1 MRMMHIQ
8 CKKGEVGRYVILPG
22 DPGRVEN
29 GSLTPTPLSRSLQ
42 ALKCLYFFVNFHF
55 PSSTLRCVVV

>member
-1 MRMMHIQ
+1 MKLLTG
-8 CKKGEVGRYVILPG
+8 KKKLGQNELKER
-22 DPGRVEN
+22 

-55 PSSTLRCVVV
+55 PSSTLRYVVV